1 MYDYTSKKE
10 LNKILTD
17 DKIVYF
23 DYNIESAIKTFNEKN
38 VDLIIFHFF
47 LQILKNRNIKKKRK
61 KWNIIK
67 STFFS
72 LKEML
77 I

>member
-47 LQILKNRNIKKKRK
+47 LQILKNRNIKKKR
-61 KWNIIK
+61 N
-67 STFFS
+67 
-72 LKEML
+72 
-77 I
+77 